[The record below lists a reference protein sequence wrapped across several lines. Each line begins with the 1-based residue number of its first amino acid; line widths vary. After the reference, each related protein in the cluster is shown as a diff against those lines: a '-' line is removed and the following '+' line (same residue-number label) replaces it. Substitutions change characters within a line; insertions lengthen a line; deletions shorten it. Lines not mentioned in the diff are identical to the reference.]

1 MLPLAQW
8 LLKGQGQALA
18 FVTVCFS
25 AGYIFWPLNIIAAAS
40 LSLITLRHGAQKSA
54 TIAALALIPAA
65 IIGYRLGGTYMPLM
79 LGLSTLITSGVLKQT
94 RSWSFSLLALTVS
107 AFVASAAML
116 VFAEAAL
123 LEQVNMMQELLAQ
136 VGQQMA
142 DQNNAQAEMMQL
154 INDSLNTRF
163 IAGIWGSMLV
173 IMVFFG
179 LALARSWQAKLYNP
193 GGFQQEFHQ
202 LRLGRADTL
211 IYIVSG
217 IGLLAID
224 TSLMTWAWMS
234 FFPLTI
240 SAIALCHWVA
250 KQRGLGQH
258 WYVIFYILLIVSDFV
273 RLLLVVIAMLDTTV
287 NFRQRISQRS
297 DDK

>member
-25 AGYIFWPLNIIAAAS
+25 VGYVFWPINIIAAAG
-40 LSLITLRHGAQKSA
+40 LSLITLRQGAQQSA

-65 IIGYRLGGTYMPLM
+65 IIGYQLGGTYMPLM
-79 LGLSTLITSGVLKQT
+79 LGLSTLITSETLKQT
-94 RSWSFSLLALTVS
+94 RSWPFSLLALTGS
-107 AFVASAAML
+107 AYAAAAAML
-116 VFAEAAL
+116 VFFNAAL
-123 LEQVNMMQELLAQ
+123 LEQVTLMQELFAQ
-136 VGQQMA
+136 INQQMA
-142 DQNNAQAEMMQL
+142 NQNEAQAAMMQL

-179 LALARSWQAKLYNP
+179 LVLARSWQAQLFNP

-202 LRLGRADTL
+202 LRLGKADTL
-211 IYIVSG
+211 VYTITG
-217 IGLLAID
+217 LGLLSFD

-240 SAIALCHWVA
+240 SAVALCHWVA
-250 KQRGLGQH
+250 KQRELRQH
-258 WYVIFYILLIVSDFV
+258 WYIIFYMLFILSDFV
-273 RLLLVVIAMLDTTV
+273 RLFLIVIAMLDASM
-287 NFRQRISQRS
+287 NFRQRISKQS
-297 DDK
+297 PKA